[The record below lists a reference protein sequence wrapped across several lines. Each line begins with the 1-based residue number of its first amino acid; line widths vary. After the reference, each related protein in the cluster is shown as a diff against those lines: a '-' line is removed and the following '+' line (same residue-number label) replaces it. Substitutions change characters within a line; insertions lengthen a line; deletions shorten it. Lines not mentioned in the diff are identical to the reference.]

1 MGWGRVIETELMPS
15 LRGGNTEHI
24 CSKPKICNSFSKPNF
39 ELAASATV
47 VAAVFNLG
55 RNLMRAQYYRDHHLT
70 ECRIGAGRS
79 L

>member
-1 MGWGRVIETELMPS
+1 MDGTELMPS

-24 CSKPKICNSFSKPNF
+24 CSGSKPKICNSFSKPNF
-39 ELAASATV
+39 ELAPSATV

-55 RNLMRAQYYRDHHLT
+55 RNQVRAQYYRDHNYT
-70 ECRIGAGRS
+70 EYRIGAGRS